1 MISTDVPD
9 IIVSLTRILQK
20 WLLKMTDIVIV
31 ANKRIASLI
40 GAENAI
46 VIMNCPSEA
55 ELPSP
60 KIEDHEA
67 QKAGARN
74 LGYFGSLEPG
84 RFLTDAM
91 ELISGQ
97 QIWSLVVAGDG
108 TLITVVEEA
117 AKNYTSIAYLGKL
130 PQNEA
135 MKKAAGCNVMLVMFD
150 PLNINNVIGSP
161 NRLFEAMSVGVPPI
175 VTTNTYSAEIVLS
188 EKCGFVCDYD
198 KRALSELIDKLNRDP
213 SEIFEYGKRAREA
226 FKREYNWKKQELRLI
241 QIYTEID
248 DQSKQ

>member
-1 MISTDVPD
+1 MISTDVPG

-40 GAENAI
+40 GAETAI
-46 VIMNCPSEA
+46 VVMNCPSEA
-55 ELPSP
+55 ELPSL
-60 KIEDHEA
+60 KIEDYEA
-67 QKAGARN
+67 QKAGAKN

-84 RFLTDAM
+84 RFLTAAM
-91 ELISGQ
+91 DVISGQ

-108 TLITVVEEA
+108 TLINVVEEV
-117 AKNYTSIAYLGKL
+117 AKNHASIVYLGKL
-130 PQNEA
+130 PHDEA
-135 MKKAAGCNVMLVMFD
+135 MKKAAGCNVMLVLLD

-175 VTTNTYSAEIVLS
+175 VTTDTYSAEIVRS
-188 EKCGFVCDYD
+188 EKCGFVCDYN
-198 KRALSELIDKLNRDP
+198 KRALSDLIDKLNRDP
-213 SEIFEYGKRAREA
+213 SEIFEKGKRAREA
-226 FKREYNWKKQELRLI
+226 FMREFNWKNQESRLI
-241 QIYTEID
+241 QIYTEIG